1 MIHPVPL
8 VLEGRGLRLEP
19 LTLAH
24 RGDLAAAAADGG
36 LWDLGFTS
44 VPSPGQEE
52 GYIRT
57 ALDGQR
63 DGHMLPWAVR
73 DLDTGTIVG
82 STRYHDILANMD
94 RVEIGYT
101 WYSKRWQRTRLNTS
115 CKLLLL
121 AHGFESLGC
130 QVIGLRTDILNT
142 VSQCAIERLGAHRD
156 GVIRHYGIR
165 KDGSVRDTVMYSILL
180 REWPGVRE
188 GLERRLISGG
198 FSRSQSQA

>member
-1 MIHPVPL
+1 MPSWKRFTKRAASRSLRDAMIHPVPL

-24 RGDLAAAAADGG
+24 RADLAAAAADGG

-73 DLDTGTIVG
+73 DLDTGTRRAMAGHHQQRRTGASV
-82 STRYHDILANMD
+82 LAD
-94 RVEIGYT
+94 HAVV
-101 WYSKRWQRTRLNTS
+101 Q
-115 CKLLLL
+115 
-121 AHGFESLGC
+121 
-130 QVIGLRTDILNT
+130 
-142 VSQCAIERLGAHRD
+142 
-156 GVIRHYGIR
+156 
-165 KDGSVRDTVMYSILL
+165 
-180 REWPGVRE
+180 
-188 GLERRLISGG
+188 G
-198 FSRSQSQA
+198 FS